1 MQEWFPFPPVTMAP
15 TVEVDHPDAFLTV
28 TPEEAYL
35 AGNVSKKPCIMG
47 MTKDEGKGIM
57 ISKIAA
63 KLEVFFWCKIDY

>member
-1 MQEWFPFPPVTMAP
+1 MAP
-15 TVEVDHPDAFLTV
+15 TVEVDHPDAFLSV

-57 ISKIAA
+57 ISMI
-63 KLEVFFWCKIDY
+63 VISFFCCMLKKTVKN